1 VGGGEGGGSCNNT
14 GKTRGRPAEKW
25 RGSFLVGGLTHPKGK
40 LRGNP
45 KPDPVREISWVVPPP
60 PPLWADLQ
68 EGGEVGVI
76 SSAVNLGYV
85 RLAVCILR
93 CYSEHGPAH
102 QEDFEKRS
110 S

>member
-1 VGGGEGGGSCNNT
+1 M
-14 GKTRGRPAEKW
+14 
-25 RGSFLVGGLTHPKGK
+25 THPKGK

-60 PPLWADLQ
+60 PLSGLTSKR
-68 EGGEVGVI
+68 GGEVGVI

-93 CYSEHGPAH
+93 RYSEHGPAH
-102 QEDFEKRS
+102 QEDFEKKKLLIVVDKAIDS
-110 S
+110 KHGKIVELH